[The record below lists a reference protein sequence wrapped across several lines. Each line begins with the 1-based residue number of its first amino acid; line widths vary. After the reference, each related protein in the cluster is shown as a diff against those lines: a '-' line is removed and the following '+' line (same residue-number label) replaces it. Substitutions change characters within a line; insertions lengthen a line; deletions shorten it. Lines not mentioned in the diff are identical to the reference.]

1 MKVTIETLA
10 AIYNV
15 AMAIAWADGDLKP
28 ESVVPLE
35 KFYGGING
43 FTNEAMQKVLDC
55 VKNNENLTM
64 ERSVELVKSL
74 DVDVKLKLVNV
85 YADIVRADEQI
96 SDKKMVLFNGVRNLC
111 GLPAPATPL
120 VDNPDDVIAPTFIA
134 AKINGLA
141 YPFQSKAENWQELD
155 ADIAEHIGAE
165 RTEVVRFTAPLNT
178 LSKQLGLVDCHLV
191 FLVDREGYKKDGLGD
206 NMTGTLLYGSGH
218 EILGNIVFALE
229 SDNGYK
235 LMGFTSAALIENAY
249 IEINAAVGNLLRLE

>member
-55 VKNNENLTM
+55 VKNNEKLTM

-96 SDKKMVLFNGVRNLC
+96 SEKKMVLFNGVRNLC

-134 AKINGLA
+134 AKTNGLA
-141 YPFQSKAENWQELD
+141 YPFQSKAESWQELD

-229 SDNGYK
+229 SDSGYK